1 MSEYWKSTVRDGNFL
16 TNESLLN
23 ISKQPKYWCKHC
35 KTFVRDTKLEKTNHE
50 ATPKHQGNLKR
61 FLRDLHKGH
70 ERDER
75 DKQRAKDE
83 VDRLNGVVSASS
95 SKSGGAPWER
105 RPAIPP
111 TAMGA
116 GQQATPADR
125 KRQLAQLAEMGVA
138 IPEDFRREMAMAGD
152 WQTTS
157 ERLIYD
163 SDFLKKEED
172 SEDVKLGGLSVGVR
186 KRKFE
191 GQEEEEEAGETVI
204 RKGWGSTMR
213 TYPGAGDDEDDLDAL
228 LKSTKRI
235 RRQGDGLL
243 PFGSERSSGPE
254 HADSHATTMGSQPDL
269 DSPAIKKEESAG
281 SDVLP
286 GTRSNQTAIV
296 EVHPE
301 SVKQE
306 DNSPDAGVIFKKR
319 KAKPIRQ
326 K

>member
-1 MSEYWKSTVRDGNFL
+1 MSEYWKST
-16 TNESLLN
+16 
-23 ISKQPKYWCKHC
+23 PKYWCKHC

-83 VDRLNGVVSASS
+83 VDRLNGVVPASG
-95 SKSGGAPWER
+95 SKLGGAPWER
-105 RPAIPP
+105 SLAMPP
-111 TAMGA
+111 PAMGNNH
-116 GQQATPADR
+116 QATPADR

-138 IPEDFRREMAMAGD
+138 VPEDFRREMAMAGD

-157 ERLIYD
+157 ERVIYD
-163 SDFLKKEED
+163 NDFVKKEED
-172 SEDVKLGGLSVGVR
+172 SGEVKPGGLNVGIR

-204 RKGWGSTMR
+204 RKGWGSTIR
-213 TYPGAGDDEDDLDAL
+213 TYPAAGVDEDGLDRL
-228 LKSTKRI
+228 LKSTKRATKE
-235 RRQGDGLL
+235 GDGLQNQR
-243 PFGSERSSGPE
+243 SEPPSRPE
-254 HADSHATTMGSQPDL
+254 QAHSHIASKESQPGL
-269 DSPAIKKEESAG
+269 DSPTIKKEESAG
-281 SDVLP
+281 SSGVPDTVLD
-286 GTRSNQTAIV
+286 QTAVV
-296 EVHPE
+296 EAPPE
-301 SVKQE
+301 SLKQE
-306 DNSPDAGVIFKKR
+306 ESPPVSGVVFKKR

>member
-1 MSEYWKSTVRDGNFL
+1 MSEYWKST
-16 TNESLLN
+16 
-23 ISKQPKYWCKHC
+23 PKYWCKHC

-83 VDRLNGVVSASS
+83 VDRLNGVVSASG

-105 RPAIPP
+105 RSAIPP
-111 TAMGA
+111 PSVDGN
-116 GQQATPADR
+116 QQATPADR
-125 KRQLAQLAEMGVA
+125 KRQLTQLAEMGVA
-138 IPEDFRREMAMAGD
+138 VPEDFRREMAMAGD
-152 WQTTS
+152 WQITS
-157 ERLIYD
+157 EKVVYD
-163 SDFLKKEED
+163 NDFFKKEEE
-172 SEDVKLGGLSVGVR
+172 SEDVKLGGLNVGIR

-204 RKGWGSTMR
+204 RRGWGSTIR
-213 TYPGAGDDEDDLDAL
+213 TYPGAGADEDDLATL
-228 LKSTKRI
+228 LKSTKRVI
-235 RRQGDGLL
+235 REGEGLQPL
-243 PFGSERSSGPE
+243 GSGRSSRSE
-254 HADSHATTMGSQPDL
+254 QADSHDATKEDQADL

-281 SDVLP
+281 PGEVLD
-286 GTRSNQTAIV
+286 TILTQTAV
-296 EVHPE
+296 VDAPPE
-301 SVKQE
+301 SLKQE
-306 DNSPDAGVIFKKR
+306 ENSPDSGVVFKKR